1 MRLKDYVVGVAVC
14 GGGGGVRGGLGQF
27 LFILDLTAHIQKRAP
42 TKKQIIKHFHQI
54 AALVN
59 IDIWLQSLTQTNKQL
74 QEISLII

>member
-1 MRLKDYVVGVAVC
+1 MGLVVLFV
-14 GGGGGVRGGLGQF
+14 GGGLRAIPCHSGPNG
-27 LFILDLTAHIQKRAP
+27 AHTKKGAHK
-42 TKKQIIKHFHQI
+42 KKQIIKHFHQI